1 MITNKTIL
9 IFGGTGSLGNE
20 LNKRY
25 LNNNIIYNVSRDE
38 NKHWKMKLELNN
50 HKNLNF
56 IIGNINEKIELEK
69 LLNEL
74 IQILLF

>member
-1 MITNKTIL
+1 
-9 IFGGTGSLGNE
+9 
-20 LNKRY
+20 
-25 LNNNIIYNVSRDE
+25 
-38 NKHWKMKLELNN
+38 MKLKLKLNN

>member
-25 LNNNIIYNVSRDE
+25 LNNN
-38 NKHWKMKLELNN
+38 
-50 HKNLNF
+50 F
-56 IIGNINEKIELEK
+56 NIVKVYGY
-69 LLNEL
+69 
-74 IQILLF
+74 

>member
-25 LNNNIIYNVSRDE
+25 LENNIIYNVSRDE
-38 NKHWKMKLELNN
+38 TE
-50 HKNLNF
+50 
-56 IIGNINEKIELEK
+56 IKIK
-69 LLNEL
+69 
-74 IQILLF
+74 